1 MLLVI
6 EIESGRD
13 FTVGI
18 NLRTVGRAAK
28 RERPSEGPSERP
40 KNLLHTAEP
49 REEQ

>member
-6 EIESGRD
+6 EIESGCD

-18 NLRTVGRAAK
+18 NLRTVGGAAK
-28 RERPSEGPSERP
+28 REGPREGERP

-49 REEQ
+49 REER